1 MKKQNGYLILGIV
14 FAAFTVVAFAAPFI
28 KTPVF
33 WVSYLFGLAAM
44 CFQIPLWNKA
54 LKGESL
60 KSKFLGF
67 PVLYIGVTYLIVQLI
82 ISLIM
87 MAVPGIP
94 VWIAI
99 IVDVVIL
106 AIICTLVISG
116 DVAKTA
122 IEKTEEKVQIKTAFL
137 KSIKADVDI
146 LLSEEKDPE
155 IKKELSKLSD
165 DIKYSDPMSS
175 SELEEI
181 EKLIVDKLAA
191 FTTVGEYKASQ
202 VAEIRE
208 LVNQRNIKCRALK

>member
-14 FAAFTVVAFAAPFI
+14 FAVFTVVAFVAPFT

-33 WVSYLFGLAAM
+33 WVSYLFGLVAI
-44 CFQIPLWNKA
+44 CFQISLWNKA

-94 VWIAI
+94 IWVVI
-99 IVDVVIL
+99 IVDVIVL
-106 AIICTLVISG
+106 AITCILSISG

-122 IEKTEEKVQIKTAFL
+122 IEKTEEKVQTKTAFIKGL
-137 KSIKADVDI
+137 KADVDV
-146 LLSEEKDPE
+146 LLSEEKDPV
-155 IKKELSKLSD
+155 IKKELVKLAD
-165 DIKYSDPMSS
+165 DIRYSDPMSS

-181 EKLIVDKLAA
+181 ENQIAEKIAAIASAGDSKRYLI
-191 FTTVGEYKASQ
+191 S
-202 VAEIRE
+202 EIIG
-208 LVNQRNIKCRALK
+208 LIKQRSIKCKALK

>member
-14 FAAFTVVAFAAPFI
+14 FAVFTVVAFAAPFT

-33 WVSYLFGLAAM
+33 WVSYLFGLVAI

-67 PVLYIGVTYLIVQLI
+67 PVLYIGVTYLIIQLI

-94 VWIAI
+94 IWAAI
-99 IVDVVIL
+99 IVDVIVL
-106 AIICTLVISG
+106 AITCTLVISG
-116 DVAKTA
+116 DVAKTS
-122 IEKTEEKVQIKTAFL
+122 IEKTEEKVQTKTAFIKGL
-137 KSIKADVDI
+137 KADVDI
-146 LLSEEKDPE
+146 LLSEEKDPV
-155 IKKELSKLSD
+155 IKRELVKLAD
-165 DIKYSDPMSS
+165 DIRYSDPMSS

-181 EKLIVDKLAA
+181 EKQIVDKI
-191 FTTVGEYKASQ
+191 ASIAT
-202 VAEIRE
+202 AEDSKQDIISE
-208 LVNQRNIKCRALK
+208 TIGLIKQRNIKCKSLK

>member
-1 MKKQNGYLILGIV
+1 MKKQTGYLILGIV
-14 FAAFTVVAFAAPFI
+14 FAVFTVVAFAVPFT
-28 KTPVF
+28 KTPGF
-33 WVSYLFGLAAM
+33 WVLYLFGLVAI

-94 VWIAI
+94 IWVAI
-99 IVDVVIL
+99 IVDVILL
-106 AIICTLVISG
+106 AITCTLVISG

-122 IEKTEEKVQIKTAFL
+122 IEKTEEKVQTKTAFIKGL
-137 KSIKADVDI
+137 KADVDI
-146 LLSEEKDPE
+146 LLSEERDPVT
-155 IKKELSKLSD
+155 KKELVKLAD
-165 DIKYSDPMSS
+165 DIRYSDSMSN

-181 EKLIVDKLAA
+181 EKQIADKIAAIATAGDSKQDLISEV
-191 FTTVGEYKASQ
+191 T
-202 VAEIRE
+202 E
-208 LVNQRNIKCRALK
+208 LIKQRNIKCKALK

>member
-14 FAAFTVVAFAAPFI
+14 FAVFTVVTFAAPFA

-33 WVSYLFGLAAM
+33 WVSYLFGLVAI

-82 ISLIM
+82 ISLIT

-94 VWIAI
+94 IWIAI
-99 IVDVVIL
+99 IVDVIVL
-106 AIICTLVISG
+106 AITCTLVISG
-116 DVAKTA
+116 GVAKTA
-122 IEKTEEKVQIKTAFL
+122 IEKTEEKVQTKTAFIKGL
-137 KSIKADVDI
+137 KADVDI
-146 LLSEEKDPE
+146 FLSEEKDPVIKRELVKLADE
-155 IKKELSKLSD
+155 IR
-165 DIKYSDPMSS
+165 YSDPMSS

-181 EKLIVDKLAA
+181 ENQISDKIAAIATAGDSKLDLI
-191 FTTVGEYKASQ
+191 S
-202 VAEIRE
+202 EIAG
-208 LVNQRNIKCRALK
+208 LVKQRNIKCKALK